1 MDYKEHRGRTEGTM
15 KQILLRL
22 LAALGALVV
31 LAAIAGGA
39 VAVVVQ
45 AMRARVPGKTLLE
58 VNLEQGLVEDVPPD
72 PVAQVVLRDR
82 PTLRGTVEA
91 LERAGDDPRVAGLVA
106 TLGAAPIG
114 FAQTQELRDA
124 VIAFRKKGK
133 PAIAFAETFGEFG
146 PGNGAYYLATA
157 FDRIWLQPSGD
168 VGLTGLLSETPFLR
182 GTLDKLGVTPRM
194 DHRWEYK
201 NAMNVFTEK
210 DFTPAHREATTSVV
224 ESLYGQMVSG
234 IAAGRGLKEEEVR
247 ALVDRGPFLGKEA
260 VEAKLVDGVAYRDE
274 AYAKAMAKA
283 GPGTKRLF
291 LREYRRRAGALHR
304 TGQTVALIYGV
315 GLVTRGKS
323 AFDPLS
329 GESTLGSDT
338 VAAAFRDAV
347 RDKSVKAILFRVDS
361 PGGSY
366 VASDTIWRETVQARE
381 AGKPVV
387 VSMGNLAG
395 SGGYFV
401 SMAADRIVAEPGTI
415 TASIG
420 VLGGKMLTSGFW
432 QKLGLNWDEIHEGAH
447 ATFWSSIRDYSPAEW
462 TRFEAWLDRV
472 YDDFTSKVA
481 DGRHLKKERV
491 LEIAKGRIWT
501 GEQAKGLG
509 LVDELGGMAT
519 ALALAKKEAGI
530 PEGQD
535 VKLVVFPHPKSL
547 LEQLLERHRENSGSV
562 GTETA
567 LRTLEAVRPL
577 VRKLDAAG
585 LREDTGALTMPPLV
599 LQP

>member
-1 MDYKEHRGRTEGTM
+1 
-15 KQILLRL
+15 
-22 LAALGALVV
+22 
-31 LAAIAGGA
+31 
-39 VAVVVQ
+39 
-45 AMRARVPGKTLLE
+45 
-58 VNLEQGLVEDVPPD
+58 VNLEQGLVEEIPSD
-72 PVAQVVLRDR
+72 PVAQLVLRDR
-82 PTLRGTVEA
+82 ATLRGTVEA
-91 LERAGDDPRVAGLVA
+91 LQRAGDDPRVAGLIA

-133 PAIAFAETFGEFG
+133 PAIAFAETFGEFS
-146 PGNGAYYLATA
+146 PGNSAYYLATA
-157 FDRIWLQPSGD
+157 FDEIWLQPSGD
-168 VGLTGLLSETPFLR
+168 VGLVGLLSETPFLR
-182 GTLDKLGVTPRM
+182 GTLDKLGVVPRM

-201 NAMNVFTEK
+201 NAMNVFTER
-210 DFTPAHREATTSVV
+210 DYTPAHREATTTVLD
-224 ESLYGQMVSG
+224 SLFGQMVRG
-234 IAAGRGLKEEEVR
+234 IAAGRGLKEAEVR

-260 VEAKLVDGVAYRDE
+260 VEARLVDGLAYRDE
-274 AYAKAMAKA
+274 AYAKAMAKV
-283 GPGTKRLF
+283 GPGAKRLF
-291 LREYRRRAGALHR
+291 LREYLRRAGAPHR
-304 TGQTVALIYGV
+304 RGQTVALIYGV
-315 GLVTRGKS
+315 GLVTRGES

-329 GESTLGSDT
+329 GESALGSET
-338 VAAAFRDAV
+338 VAAAFREAAKDE
-347 RDKSVKAILFRVDS
+347 SVKAILFRVDS

-366 VASDTIWRETVQARE
+366 VASDTIWRETVRARE
-381 AGKPVV
+381 AGKPIV

-447 ATFWSSIRDYSPAEW
+447 AAFWSSIRDYSPAEW
-462 TRFEAWLDRV
+462 ARFEAWLDRV

-481 DGRHLKKERV
+481 EGRKLKKERV

-501 GEQAKGLG
+501 GEEAKDLG

-519 ALALAKKEAGI
+519 ALALAKKQAGI
-530 PEGQD
+530 PAGED
-535 VKLVVFPHPKSL
+535 VKLVVFPRPKSL
-547 LEQLLERHRENSGSV
+547 LERLLERHGQNSGSV
-562 GTETA
+562 AAEATLRA
-567 LRTLEAVRPL
+567 LDAVRPL

-585 LREDTGALTMPPLV
+585 LREDPGVLTMPPLV